1 MNRLVSLKVHVKIL
15 GYIYV
20 GLACFVG
27 LLTVLML
34 IMYATQGN
42 LSQAGVVAPI
52 LLGLAMWW
60 LQTGL
65 GLMRYR
71 RAARLYAVIVAV
83 VFMVGLN
90 ALFLFAGGEPFSS
103 STGWIIF
110 HVSCIAVGL
119 YTLVVMSLPG
129 TSEVLQ

>member
-1 MNRLVSLKVHVKIL
+1 MSLKFHVRVL

-20 GLACFVG
+20 ALACFVG
-27 LLTVLML
+27 LFAVLAL
-34 IMYATQGN
+34 IMYASQGK
-42 LSQAGVVAPI
+42 LSQAGVIVPI
-52 LLGLAMWW
+52 LLALAFWW

-65 GLMRYR
+65 GLMRHR
-71 RAARLYAVIVAV
+71 RAVRLYAIIVAI

-90 ALFLFAGGEPFSS
+90 GLLLFGGGKPFSS

-110 HVSCIAVGL
+110 HLSCMSVGI

-129 TSEVLQ
+129 TGEVLQ